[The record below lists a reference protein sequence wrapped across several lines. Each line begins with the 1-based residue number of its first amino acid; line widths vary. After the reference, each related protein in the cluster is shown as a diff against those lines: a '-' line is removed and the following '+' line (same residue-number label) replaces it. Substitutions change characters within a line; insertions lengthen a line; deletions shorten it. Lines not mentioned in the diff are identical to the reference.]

1 MKVPVYNSDGEVAK
15 QMDVS
20 QDIFNV
26 PLNKPVI
33 HQALVRQQANLRQG
47 TASTKSRGEVS
58 GSNRKLFRQKHT
70 GYARAGSRKSPI
82 RRGGGLA
89 FGPKPR
95 TYQQLMP
102 KKMRQLA
109 LKSVLSTKLKD
120 DELKVLEQI
129 DLQMPKTKEMV
140 QILRSLNIQS
150 SVLIVLDKP
159 DSNIIKSCRN
169 LSRVKTIL
177 AELLNVVDLLSYRMV
192 LMTEAAVQKVELVWQ
207 GNANSSN

>member
-1 MKVPVYNSDGEVAK
+1 MKVPVYNSEGEVAK
-15 QMDVS
+15 QIDVS

-47 TASTKSRGEVS
+47 TASTKSRSEVS

-120 DELKVLEQI
+120 EELKVLEQI

-140 QILRSLNIQS
+140 QILRSLDIQS

-159 DSNIIKSCRN
+159 DSNVIKSCRN

-192 LMTEAAVQKVELVWQ
+192 LLTEAAVQKIELVWQ
-207 GNANSSN
+207 GNVNSSN

>member
-1 MKVPVYNSDGEVAK
+1 MKVPVYNSEGEVTK
-15 QMDVS
+15 QIDVS
-20 QDIFNV
+20 QDIFNL
-26 PLNKPVI
+26 PLNKPVV

-70 GYARAGSRKSPI
+70 GHARAGSRKSPI
-82 RRGGGLA
+82 RRGGGLT

-95 TYQQLMP
+95 TYQQIMP

-120 DELKVLEQI
+120 EELKVLEQI
-129 DLQMPKTKEMV
+129 DIQVPRTKEMV

-150 SVLIVLDKP
+150 SVLIVLDQP
-159 DSNIIKSCRN
+159 DSNVIKSCRN

-177 AELLNVVDLLSYRMV
+177 AKLLNIVDLLSYRMV
-192 LMTEAAVQKVELVWQ
+192 LMTEAAVRQIELVWQ
-207 GNANSSN
+207 GNVDSSN

>member
-1 MKVPVYNSDGEVAK
+1 VKVPVYNSEGEVAK
-15 QMDVS
+15 QIDVS

-26 PLNKPVI
+26 PLNKSVI

-47 TASTKSRGEVS
+47 TASTKSRSEVS

-120 DELKVLEQI
+120 EELKVLEQI
-129 DLQMPKTKEMV
+129 NLQLPKTKEMV
-140 QILRSLNIQS
+140 QILHSLNIQS
-150 SVLIVLDKP
+150 SVLVVLDKP
-159 DSNIIKSCRN
+159 DSSVIKSCRN

-192 LMTEAAVQKVELVWQ
+192 LMTEAAVQKIELVWQ
-207 GNANSSN
+207 GNVNSSN